1 MSCRGARDCKFSS
14 APFQCS
20 DRTWAMWMSFPCSL
34 FLVVSFGRGGNFL
47 CNSLILL
54 FLKINSARRGVLE
67 AKPCV
72 PDAAETVCGT
82 KVHRRSVT

>member
-1 MSCRGARDCKFSS
+1 
-14 APFQCS
+14 
-20 DRTWAMWMSFPCSL
+20 MSFPCSL

-72 PDAAETVCGT
+72 PDAAETV
-82 KVHRRSVT
+82 